1 MIFQTKG
8 RSGEWFT
15 HQAFDIEP
23 DILCIGKGFGGG
35 LVPIAAMVTK
45 TNTTQQRKSH
55 LVITPMRRALLVARQ
70 YWPPWK

>member
-1 MIFQTKG
+1 MG

-35 LVPIAAMVTK
+35 LVPIAAMITK
-45 TNTTQQRKSH
+45 RQIQHRSAKY
-55 LVITPMRRALLVARQ
+55 LLVTTPREK
-70 YWPPWK
+70 PNRLRGSTCHHGSD